1 MSAQAHSLLHK
12 EMNLL
17 WNLEMIEMA
26 AAYTNIY
33 RHVSTCIQL
42 YTYLVTP
49 PESRMTPY
57 DDE

>member
-42 YTYLVTP
+42 YTYLVSEYT
-49 PESRMTPY
+49 
-57 DDE
+57 